1 MDKDK
6 LQMNHHASLHHESTH
21 EEASINVDSPA
32 EHVALDKEADMD
44 ALEAKLF
51 AMVKSRL

>member
-1 MDKDK
+1 
-6 LQMNHHASLHHESTH
+6 LSHHEKNH
-21 EEASINVDSPA
+21 EDAYSHVSNVPEHESI
-32 EHVALDKEADMD
+32 DKEADMD